1 MTELTR
7 QTSPARHAGADG
19 SRWRE
24 RDPGGSAQPPA
35 APEVPPRVRMHRG
48 ELVGMIVIALVPLL
62 AIFGLFGPGTDQ
74 VRAGGDAIALEVR
87 YPARYRL
94 GMVQTMQA
102 RVSNRSA
109 SPMARVTLAV
119 DSAYL
124 KGFTTASPVP
134 DFSRAYAVEMVD
146 LAPGETRMVVLDLV
160 AERPGRFR
168 GQASAVHA
176 GDSVAVRL
184 TTLVLP

>member
-1 MTELTR
+1 MTEKTR
-7 QTSPARHAGADG
+7 PA
-19 SRWRE
+19 
-24 RDPGGSAQPPA
+24 PPA
-35 APEVPPRVRMHRG
+35 APEVPPRVRMHRS
-48 ELVGMIVIALVPLL
+48 ELVGMAIIALVPLL
-62 AIFGLFGPGTDQ
+62 ALSGLFGPATGQ
-74 VRAGGDAIALEVR
+74 AQAGGDAIALEVR

-109 SPMARVTLAV
+109 SSMARVTLAV

-124 KGFTTASPVP
+124 EGFTAASPIP
-134 DFSRAYAVEMVD
+134 NFSRAYAVELPD
-146 LAPGETRMVVLDLV
+146 LAPGETRMVVLDLE